1 MKKIFMMTIIGFL
14 LLVLSINVA
23 EAQQGPP
30 QGRANIR
37 ENLFT
42 LRALRMTQ
50 ALDLTEQQTAVI
62 FPELNRAEKDK
73 AELQKELAREIREL
87 RAMLKDEKTPLE
99 QYENRVARINELRAK
114 IREREEAF
122 EKFLFGQLTPV
133 QKAKYILFN
142 VDFNANLMM
151 RMRRAA
157 ETGQKIK

>member
-14 LLVLSINVA
+14 LLGLSINVA

-30 QGRANIR
+30 QGKSNIL

-42 LRALRMTQ
+42 LRALRMTR
-50 ALDLTEQQTAVI
+50 ALDLTEQQAAVI

-87 RAMLKDEKTPLE
+87 RAMLKDEKTPVE
-99 QYENRVARINELRAK
+99 QYEARVDRINELRAK
-114 IREREEAF
+114 LREREEAF

-133 QKAKYILFN
+133 QKAKYIIFN